1 MHSTNREHSGPS
13 RHFCGLALINAGEI
27 WVAIRIKLQQ
37 TLTFPKIWVAKTA
50 SLLPWKRMLVH
61 QQAGTLEQ
69 VLTFGSLEW
78 TKIQTQKNKNNN
90 ERHFLHISTVAL
102 YIANTNVWCNFL
114 FPSSHSI
121 SLLSNLLCTK
131 GIGTQ
136 LTHMFSFIYTRTW
149 VTFVKIVEEGIPRA
163 SPSTKQLIKTV
174 RVNFIWNLKVG

>member
-13 RHFCGLALINAGEI
+13 RHFCGLALINAGET
-27 WVAIRIKLQQ
+27 WVAVRIKLQQ

-78 TKIQTQKNKNNN
+78 TKTQTQKNKNNN

-102 YIANTNVWCNFL
+102 CSKHKCTVPLPFPFFSCPRCIFL
-114 FPSSHSI
+114 PAIEF
-121 SLLSNLLCTK
+121 K
-131 GIGTQ
+131 
-136 LTHMFSFIYTRTW
+136 RVRW
-149 VTFVKIVEEGIPRA
+149 
-163 SPSTKQLIKTV
+163 LID
-174 RVNFIWNLKVG
+174 FLIWEVIKK